1 MEMEQG
7 PILDSL
13 CIVKRV
19 DPSLSHEDEY
29 RTMSVPHKGKHKQS
43 ILYTNYQCLLLRRSV
58 SIRDLLVL

>member
-13 CIVKRV
+13 CVMKRV

-29 RTMSVPHKGKHKQS
+29 RTLFVPHRES
-43 ILYTNYQCLLLRRSV
+43 ISGLFFTPIISV
-58 SIRDLLVL
+58 YY